1 MAETA
6 TTTIVNLTPNAQQ
19 MVRKFLAEEQDPS
32 TKVLRIGVSSGG
44 CSGFSY
50 EIAIDVKQ
58 DDDVVQ
64 SFDGFDL
71 VVNPVSVQ
79 FLQGITVDYV
89 DTVGQAG
96 FTFANP
102 QAKSSCGCGNSFTV

>member
-1 MAETA
+1 MEVAA
-6 TTTIVNLTPNAQQ
+6 VP
-19 MVRKFLAEEQDPS
+19 LAEEQDPS

-50 EIAIDVKQ
+50 EIAIDVTQ

-64 SFDGFDL
+64 SFEGFDL

-89 DTVGQAG
+89 DQIGQAG
-96 FTFANP
+96 FTFSNP
-102 QAKSSCGCGNSFTV
+102 QAKSSCGCGNSFTVGTPTL

>member
-6 TTTIVNLTPNAQQ
+6 TSIVTLTPNAQQ
-19 MVRKFLAEEQDPS
+19 MVRSFIAEEQDPAS
-32 TKVLRIGVSSGG
+32 KVLRIGVSSGG

-64 SFDGFDL
+64 SFEGFDL

-96 FTFANP
+96 FTFSNP